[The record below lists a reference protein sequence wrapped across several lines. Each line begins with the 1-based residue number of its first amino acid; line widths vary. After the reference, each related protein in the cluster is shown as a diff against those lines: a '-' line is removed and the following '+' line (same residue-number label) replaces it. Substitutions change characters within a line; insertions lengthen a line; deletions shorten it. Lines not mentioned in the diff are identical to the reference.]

1 MCTIVCFNL
10 LAILLDPADGQ
21 TRNLAPL
28 TNVAAKID
36 DVVDGRVSGQ
46 SETRNQIHGGTPSSG
61 HVYSYIPETERGY
74 SRPLTDGR
82 YHSSPDRIEN
92 FRSVHDHDLRIVR
105 YLTRLRQFHLNIDFG
120 RPFAER
126 AGYSVHLLMRQMED
140 RP

>member
-46 SETRNQIHGGTPSSG
+46 SETRNQIHGDTA
-61 HVYSYIPETERGY
+61 
-74 SRPLTDGR
+74 
-82 YHSSPDRIEN
+82 
-92 FRSVHDHDLRIVR
+92 IVGA
-105 YLTRLRQFHLNIDFG
+105 RLFLHTGD
-120 RPFAER
+120 
-126 AGYSVHLLMRQMED
+126 
-140 RP
+140 